1 METNNIVFMER
12 IEISLKD
19 FILISKYIYDNTGIV
34 LAQHKITLVKTR
46 LQKRLFEL
54 NISSFNDY
62 YEYLC
67 SHNQE
72 YKHLVNEISTNVTS
86 FFREESQWEFLK
98 YEMSNIRKKLKDNK
112 LRIWSAACSTGEE
125 PYTVAMFLKE
135 ELTNFYDFDIKILA
149 TDISHSVLSKAS
161 KGIYS
166 HESITDLPKHRV
178 FGNFTKL
185 GRGSTYQ
192 INDELSKLIMFREFN
207 LVYGDY
213 SLFKSV
219 KFDIIFIRNVM
230 IYFDND
236 TNKNVIQ
243 NLVKKLNKGGYL
255 FIGHSESLLSH
266 DGLNYIAPSIYKK
279 I

>member
-1 METNNIVFMER
+1 MENNNFVLMEST
-12 IEISLKD
+12 EISLKD

-46 LQKRLFEL
+46 LQKRLYEL
-54 NISSFNDY
+54 KITSFNEY

-67 SHNQE
+67 THNQE

-86 FFREESQWEFLK
+86 FFREESQWQFLK
-98 YEMSNIRKKLKDNK
+98 YEMSNIRNKLKDNK

-135 ELTNFYDFDIKILA
+135 ELLNFYEFDIKILA
-149 TDISHSVLSKAS
+149 TDISHNVLSKAS

-166 HESITDLPKHRV
+166 QESITDLPKHQV
-178 FGNFTKL
+178 FSNFTRL
-185 GRGSTYQ
+185 GKGAEYR
-192 INDELSKLIMFREFN
+192 INDELSELIMFREFN

-213 SLFKSV
+213 SLFRSV

-230 IYFDND
+230 IYFDKN

-243 NLVKKLNKGGYL
+243 NLVKQLNKGGYL

-266 DGLNYIAPSIYKK
+266 EGLNYIAPSIYRKS
-279 I
+279 